1 MKNGYSSQGG
11 AVQITATAAILENCI
26 FRDNYSA
33 DLAGAVHAEMS
44 IIQVRGCLFQGNEA
58 AARGGAFRMNSDW
71 VEMEDCTFIDNVAG
85 EAGGAIAV
93 RQLSE
98 SWITGTTMVGN
109 SAPEGSAFCML
120 SIYEALPLSRCILAG
135 NAGGPAISCDEA
147 DSLAVDN
154 VNIWN
159 NTGGDWVGAIADQAG
174 VRNNIALDPIFC
186 GIEES
191 PLDFT
196 LRSDSPCLAENNPGG
211 VLIGAHGLGC
221 TISPVERDDDLVHVR
236 PVSLDIYPNPFNPQ
250 TTVAYT
256 LEATGHARVTI
267 HDLHGRTVATLL
279 DGIIEAGRHELVWNG
294 NDDSGKGL
302 ASGTYLVQLRSR
314 KGIDSKKIQLIR

>member
-1 MKNGYSSQGG
+1 VKNGYSSQGG

-159 NTGGDWVGAIADQAG
+159 NTGGDWVG
-174 VRNNIALDPIFC
+174 NIAPLLGTEFNISADPLFC
-186 GIEES
+186 GPDASNPI
-191 PLDFT
+191 LT
-196 LRSDSPCLAENNPGG
+196 LATDSPCLPENNPGG
-211 VLIGAHGLGC
+211 VLMGAHGWGC
-221 TISPVERDDDLVHVR
+221 DR
-236 PVSLDIYPNPFNPQ
+236 PVGVPAAGLATTLCVRPNPFNP
-250 TTVAYT
+250 TTTLSYSLTRAGAVELALYDPAGRLLTRLENGWRAAGNHTVA
-256 LEATGHARVTI
+256 
-267 HDLHGRTVATLL
+267 
-279 DGIIEAGRHELVWNG
+279 WNG
-294 NDDSGKGL
+294 TDDRGRSLGSGVYL
-302 ASGTYLVQLRSR
+302 AVLIADGRAST
-314 KGIDSKKIQLIR
+314 SKLALIR